1 MKFAG
6 KEFQKNQFGRRNQ
19 EMRGAENVVLALLIQ
34 GQVLSEVEN
43 YD

>member
-19 EMRGAENVVLALLIQ
+19 EMRGIEIVVLALLTE
-34 GQVLSEVEN
+34 GSLGLAKSLKL
-43 YD
+43 